1 MTAVAGQAAENA
13 EERASGVGPRAPLAR
28 NKRINTGEGRFAA
41 VLVLP
46 TVVLLAAVIGYPL
59 IRAIVNSFQGDRG
72 LDKAT
77 GFFNAGG
84 QWIGLTNWTHW
95 LAQRCGGASC
105 PPGDLGSQF
114 YSSTAVTFGFT
125 IFEVVVDTIIGMLFA
140 LMMHKAFRG
149 RALVRAAILIPWA
162 IPTAVTAKL
171 WYVIFQQD
179 GIFNRLFG
187 LNIVWFGD
195 TWPAR
200 AAIMISDIWKTTPFM
215 ALLILTGLQIIPTDL
230 YESARVDG
238 ASALQRFFRI
248 TLPLV
253 KPALVVAVLFRAM
266 DVMRMY
272 DLPAIMTGG
281 ANGTTTLS
289 YLVSLQIQQ
298 GPYSASALSTIVFL
312 IIFIFAFLMIR
323 LLGANIFSQKRK
335 DV

>member
-13 EERASGVGPRAPLAR
+13 EERAQGGGGAGPLPR
-28 NKRINTGEGRFAA
+28 NKQIKTGEGRFAA
-41 VLVLP
+41 MLVLP

-59 IRAIVNSFQGDRG
+59 IRAIINSFQGDRG
-72 LDKAT
+72 LDPAT
-77 GFFNAGG
+77 GFFNQGG
-84 QWIGLTNWTHW
+84 QWIGLKNWIHW
-95 LAQRCGGASC
+95 LGQRCGSSSC
-105 PPGDLGSQF
+105 PPGDLGAQF
-114 YSSTAVTFGFT
+114 YSSTAVTVGFT
-125 IFEVVVDTIIGMLFA
+125 IFEVAVDTVIGMLFA
-140 LMMHKAFRG
+140 LMMHKAFKG
-149 RALVRAAILIPWA
+149 RALVRAAILVPWA

-179 GIFNRLFG
+179 GILNRVLG
-187 LNIVWFGD
+187 LNVVWFGN

-200 AAIMISDIWKTTPFM
+200 AAIMIADIWKTTPFM

-298 GPYSASALSTIVFL
+298 GPYSASALSTIVFI
-312 IIFIFAFLMIR
+312 IIFGFAFLLIKV
-323 LLGANIFSQKRK
+323 LGANIFQQQKK
-335 DV
+335 VG